1 VIFVVEFETY
11 ITSPEIFRQKAE
23 VLKALAHPE
32 RLCIVR
38 GLIRQ
43 EGLNVSRLQSCL
55 EKPQSTMSQHL
66 AKLRAAG
73 IIEGERQGLEV
84 YYRVI
89 SAEARNVV
97 EALFK

>member
-1 VIFVVEFETY
+1 MDEFETY
-11 ITSPEIFRQKAE
+11 VTNPELFRQKAE
-23 VLKALAHPE
+23 LLKALGHPV

-43 EGLNVSRLQSCL
+43 EGLNVSQLQSCL
-55 EKPQSTMSQHL
+55 EKPQSTISQHL

-73 IIEGERQGLEV
+73 IIAGERQGLEV

-89 SAEARNVV
+89 SAEARKVV